1 MCTCVEKRIE
11 EDGIVTLL
19 KKAVSMYVLAITFPE
34 HWVRPGTLSLG
45 TPES

>member
-1 MCTCVEKRIE
+1 VKRIE
-11 EDGIVTLL
+11 EDGIVIEEGGVDVRI
-19 KKAVSMYVLAITFPE
+19 AMAIKFPE

>member
-1 MCTCVEKRIE
+1 VKRIE
-11 EDGIVTLL
+11 EDGIVIEEGGVDVRIL
-19 KKAVSMYVLAITFPE
+19 VLAIKFPE